1 MLHSIGQL
9 FSSASDAAAADEF
22 GNQVD
27 RVAVGVDAAGGFDD
41 EGNLDLS
48 NLLRV
53 VHLFPPFVSERQ
65 EKSVSLNEIPLRN

>member
-9 FSSASDAAAADEF
+9 FSSADDDEF

-27 RVAVGVDAAGGFDD
+27 RVAVGVDDAGGFDD

-53 VHLFPPFVSERQ
+53 VHLFPSFALERQ
-65 EKSVSLNEIPLRN
+65 KKSVSLE